1 VRGSYCP
8 LTSKHGIEV
17 RCRDIFDPTITISTS
32 TLALCE
38 LLGLQCPLIGDI
50 PSMSGTAEVPRRP
63 GPAALQSP
71 TGSSPSNPGS
81 GSSGGGQ
88 TSGSFTLLPPGAQL
102 PNPPSQ
108 LPLPPAG
115 LPTRPQQ
122 RLLSRLV
129 QHKPLPALPIFPS
142 VHLSKNVKPA
152 TPPQPPSSWAVH
164 FRGFVKAV
172 KWSKSNPNLNK
183 MRSKDEQ
190 LRENT
195 GLSSKMPGPNSQHA
209 ADPPSPNEKSP
220 SRPRFRASTS
230 FSALGGKSR
239 PPTNVSANVGGVFL
253 VPHAPV
259 NAPHEFRP
267 PTTGWMYPVPV
278 DAYEMVTVRTMAGHD
293 SDCSRQSMDGAL
305 QGSISPPRADLQL
318 RKSVSEIGHGSVVFA
333 SMSPEASQSSFEH
346 LPHFPAD
353 SAPSREPFPISPDF
367 TETDASEPP
376 PVPPKGRF
384 GLQHVPPFT
393 RGTEHKS
400 TSDIPSI
407 TNVVPLSSPRLS
419 KSVDVERHLLGIT
432 TATDAAGRKRLRR
445 RSTYADDLSN
455 GPSAHRG
462 RNPPKFMLSP
472 DASESSILSATAQS
486 PPPPTFIGPPTP
498 STRRR
503 LTKRRPSENSKRS
516 LPTTVEVDT
525 PALEATDPITS
536 MSFPPSSFL
545 PSSEQMTMFP
555 TPSTPGLPLS
565 APPVGPRTPDSHSV
579 VAPVDLRPRASS
591 PSSIPLPPVPLPPFV
606 QQLPTPPS
614 SYDEWTPSHLMPST
628 KAGGAPPSAMR
639 SLRPAL
645 PHRPSLERRASR
657 RRWTLDLASED
668 IDETVLKEELE
679 RLRLLGEPNNNSEL
693 SNTDPGWTLAR
704 KVLLSSREVIL

>member
-1 VRGSYCP
+1 
-8 LTSKHGIEV
+8 
-17 RCRDIFDPTITISTS
+17 
-32 TLALCE
+32 
-38 LLGLQCPLIGDI
+38 
-50 PSMSGTAEVPRRP
+50 MSGMAAVPRRP

-71 TGSSPSNPGS
+71 TGSSSSTPGS

-108 LPLPPAG
+108 LPFPPAD
-115 LPTRPQQ
+115 LPTRPPQ
-122 RLLSRLV
+122 RRLSRLV
-129 QHKPLPALPIFPS
+129 TQKPLPALPVVPS
-142 VHLSKNVKPA
+142 VHLSNNVKPA
-152 TPPQPPSSWAVH
+152 TPPQPQPPSSWAVH

-172 KWSKSNPNLNK
+172 KWSRSNPQLNK
-183 MRSKDEQ
+183 TRSKDEK

-195 GLSSKMPGPNSQHA
+195 GLSSKMPGPNGQQA
-209 ADPPSPNEKSP
+209 ADPPNEKSP
-220 SRPRFRASTS
+220 SRAPFRTSAS
-230 FSALGGKSR
+230 FSALGGKNR
-239 PPTNVSANVGGVFL
+239 LPNNVSANVGGVFL

-259 NAPHEFRP
+259 NAPHEFHP
-267 PTTGWMYPVPV
+267 PTPGWMYPVPV
-278 DAYEMVTVRTMAGHD
+278 DSYEMVTVRTMAGHD

-318 RKSVSEIGHGSVVFA
+318 RKSVSEIGHGSVVYT

-353 SAPSREPFPISPDF
+353 SAPSREHFPRSPDF
-367 TETDASEPP
+367 METDTSEPP
-376 PVPPKGRF
+376 PVPSKGRF
-384 GLQHVPPFT
+384 GLQRALSFA

-407 TNVVPLSSPRLS
+407 TNAVPLPSTRLS

-432 TATDAAGRKRLRR
+432 TAADAAGRKRLRR

-455 GPSAHRG
+455 PPSARRG
-462 RNPPKFMLSP
+462 RDPPKFMLSP
-472 DASESSILSATAQS
+472 DASESSILSITAQS
-486 PPPPTFIGPPTP
+486 PPPLTGPPP
-498 STRRR
+498 LSARRR
-503 LTKRRPSENSKRS
+503 LTKRRPSQNSKRS

-525 PALEATDPITS
+525 PALEAADPITS
-536 MSFPPSSFL
+536 MSFPPSSFP
-545 PSSEQMTMFP
+545 PSSEQMTIFP
-555 TPSTPGLPLS
+555 TPTTPGSPLS
-565 APPVGPRTPDSHSV
+565 VPPVGPRTTDSHSV
-579 VAPVDLRPRASS
+579 VALVDMQPRASS
-591 PSSIPLPPVPLPPFV
+591 PSSVPLPPVPLPPFV

-639 SLRPAL
+639 NLRPAL

-679 RLRLLGEPNNNSEL
+679 RLRLLGEPDNNSEL